1 MCALAPGLSVAY
13 PRLPRVSDTPRP
25 APLSQLL
32 EHSAEALRAVRDGRS
47 LNDVLA
53 QVQPA
58 LRPGVQA
65 LTFNALRR
73 LGAAS
78 QALRALAPK
87 PPAPGVDALLCVA
100 LALLWPSERP
110 AYAPHTLVDQAVA
123 AARRRTPGA
132 AAFVNAVLRRF
143 LREREARVAQALQ
156 SPLGAWNHPAW
167 WIAQLQRDWPQHWQA
182 LLAAANRHPPMT
194 LRINRGRCSG
204 ADYLQRLAA
213 AGLQAQLLDDPAYGG
228 QAVVLA
234 QPCPVQALPGF
245 GDGEVSVQDASAQRA
260 ALLLAADGGLPP
272 GARVLDA
279 CAAPGGKT
287 GHLLELADLELLAL
301 DSDARRLARVGDTLR
316 RLRLQAELKA
326 GDAGEPAAWW
336 DGRPFDAILLDAPC
350 SASGI
355 VRRHP
360 DIRWLRRA
368 CDLPRLAAQQARL
381 LDALWPLLKPGGRL
395 LYATCS
401 VFKCEG
407 HAQIDAFLQRHGAAV
422 AALHP
427 ASPGHLLTVSDNRG
441 EAAGSEVLHDGFYLA
456 LILKT

>member
-1 MCALAPGLSVAY
+1 
-13 PRLPRVSDTPRP
+13 VSDAPRQP
-25 APLSQLL
+25 PLSQLL
-32 EHSAEALRAVRDGRS
+32 EGSAGALLAVQSGRS
-47 LNDVLA
+47 LNDALA
-53 QVQPA
+53 AVPIA

-65 LTFNALRR
+65 LTFHALRH
-73 LGAAS
+73 LGAAT
-78 QALRALAPK
+78 QALRGLVPK
-87 PPAPGVDALLCVA
+87 APAPHVEALLCVA
-100 LALLWPSERP
+100 LALLWPAQRP
-110 AYAPHTLVDQAVA
+110 AYPPHTLVDQAVGA
-123 AARRRTPGA
+123 VRRRTPAA

-143 LREREARVAQALQ
+143 LRERDARVAAALQ
-156 SPLGAWNHPAW
+156 SPVAAWNHPAW
-167 WIAQLQRDWPQHWQA
+167 WIEQLQRDWPDHWPS
-182 LLAAANRHPPMT
+182 LLAAANQHPPMT
-194 LRINRGRCSG
+194 LRVNRRRCSG

-213 AGLQAQLLDDPAYGG
+213 QGRQATALDDPVYGG

-234 QPCPVQALPGF
+234 QPCQVEALPGF
-245 GDGEVSVQDASAQRA
+245 AEGEVSVQDAAAQRA
-260 ALLLAADGGLPP
+260 ALLLLGDAGLAP

-287 GHLLELADLELLAL
+287 GHLLELAELDLLAL
-301 DSDARRLARVGDTLR
+301 DSDAQRLARVGNTLR

-326 GDAGEPAAWW
+326 GDASQPAAWW

-368 CDLPRLAAQQARL
+368 SDLQPLAALQTRL

-407 HAQIDAFLQRHGAAV
+407 KVQIDAFLQRHGAAG
-422 AALHP
+422 AMLDP
-427 ASPGHLLTVSDNRG
+427 ASPGHLLTLPDNRSD
-441 EAAGSEVLHDGFYLA
+441 AAGSVPLHDGFYLA
-456 LILKT
+456 LIRKT